1 MKWHLTCQAYARQTH
16 QNWWLMGKK
25 NGLNFGPFRL
35 GLQTLTEKTAIVTAT
50 L

>member
-1 MKWHLTCQAYARQTH
+1 MALNMPGLCPTTH

-35 GLQTLTEKTAIVTAT
+35 GLQTLTEKTAMVTAT